1 MPGIPRENGAAV
13 GCSVPG
19 RLIPGRLVLESIGSG
34 RLVSGRRT
42 PALGIASGVRPV
54 RLETRRVDLAATRM
68 ELASM
73 ETGPMGIRPADSG
86 VIETIGVD
94 AVGVE
99 AGDDE
104 VFGVAPLGPTE
115 LALTP

>member
-1 MPGIPRENGAAV
+1 
-13 GCSVPG
+13 
-19 RLIPGRLVLESIGSG
+19 
-34 RLVSGRRT
+34 
-42 PALGIASGVRPV
+42 
-54 RLETRRVDLAATRM
+54 M